1 MAKTTAELEALL
13 MQRSLGDP
21 ELAAAVD
28 AATNFRI
35 LPDAIVV
42 KIGGQSIIDR
52 AAAPQ
57 STRSSTRSSLP
68 ATATGC

>member
-21 ELAAAVD
+21 ELAAAID
-28 AATNFRI
+28 AAPNFRI

-52 AAAPQ
+52 GAPQ

-68 ATATGC
+68 VTATSS

>member
-13 MQRSLGDP
+13 MQRSLSDP
-21 ELAAAVD
+21 ELGAAVD

-42 KIGGQSIIDR
+42 KIGGQSIR
-52 AAAPQ
+52 R
-57 STRSSTRSSLP
+57 RSRVSYYSIVDF
-68 ATATGC
+68 

>member
-13 MQRSLGDP
+13 MQRSLSDP
-21 ELAAAVD
+21 ELGAAVD

-42 KIGGQSIIDR
+42 QIGGQSIRCRDR
-52 AAAPQ
+52 L
-57 STRSSTRSSLP
+57 S
-68 ATATGC
+68 

>member
-28 AATNFRI
+28 AAPNFRI

-52 AAAPQ
+52 G
-57 STRSSTRSSLP
+57 R
-68 ATATGC
+68 TAVYPLVDDRLCP